1 MRKTIFTLLAV
12 GCTLQSSA
20 QQTVDD
26 VLRMVERNNTTLQ
39 ALQHTAEAQRLENRD
54 GLALPDPDIEFSYL
68 WGGPSAI
75 GKRKDVSVAQ
85 GFDIA
90 TLTGLKGKVAR
101 EKDVLVEWQYKTDRI
116 AVLLEAKQCCIDL
129 IYYNA
134 QIGQLDVRLSNA
146 REIADGQMKRLHSG
160 EGNRLEYNNVMLNIS
175 VIEGESIRMR
185 TERDA
190 LLAQLTGLCGGETVD
205 FTVTEFERVDMPVD
219 FTVWYRT
226 VETDNPSLACVRQET
241 EVSRRQLTLDKTMG
255 LPSFS
260 LGYMGE
266 FTAGERYQGITLG
279 MSVPLWSNKNRVR
292 QSRAAL
298 RAAESR
304 QDDAARTAYRNMETQ
319 FRRTAGLKAV
329 AETCRTSLEKADNR
343 QLLKTALDEGEIS
356 VLDYL
361 TGMGLYYDAASKALD
376 AERAYQK
383 AFAEL
388 TATSL

>member
-1 MRKTIFTLLAV
+1 MRTTLFILLAV
-12 GCTLQSSA
+12 GYALQLRA

-26 VLRMVERNNTTLQ
+26 VLRTVERNNTTLQ
-39 ALQHTAEAQRLENRD
+39 ALRHTAEARKLENRD
-54 GLALPDPDIEFSYL
+54 GLTLPDPEIEFSYL

-75 GKRKDVSVAQ
+75 GKRKDASVSQ

-90 TLTGLKGKVAR
+90 TVTGLKGKVAR
-101 EKDVLVEWQYKTDRI
+101 EKDGLVEWQYKADRM

-134 QIGQLDVRLSNA
+134 LIGQLDIRINHA
-146 REIADGQMKRLHSG
+146 RAIADGQEKRLQGG
-160 EGNRLEYNNVMLNIS
+160 EGNILEYNNVMLNLS
-175 VIEGESIRMR
+175 VLEGESIQMR

-190 LLAQLTGLCGGETVD
+190 LLEQLTRLCGGETVD
-205 FTVTEFERVDMPVD
+205 FSVTEYERADMPVD
-219 FTVWYRT
+219 FTEWYST
-226 VETDNPSLACVRQET
+226 VETYNPTLAYVRQET
-241 EVSRRQLTLDKTMG
+241 EVNRKQLTLNKTMG

-292 QSRAAL
+292 QSKAAL

-304 QDDAARTAYRNMETQ
+304 QDDAAKAAYSDMKTR
-319 FRRTAGLKAV
+319 FRHTAGLKAV
-329 AETCRTSLEKADNR
+329 AQTYRAALEKADNR
-343 QLLKTALDEGEIS
+343 QLLKTALDEGGIS

-361 TGMGLYYDAASKALD
+361 TGMNLYYDAASKALD

-388 TATSL
+388 TATTL